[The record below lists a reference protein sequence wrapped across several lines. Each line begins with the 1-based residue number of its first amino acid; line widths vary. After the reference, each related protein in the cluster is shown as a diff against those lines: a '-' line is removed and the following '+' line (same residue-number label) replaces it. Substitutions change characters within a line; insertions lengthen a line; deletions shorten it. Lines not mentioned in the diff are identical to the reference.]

1 MATQIQGAKI
11 VVEENTTMIKPKFHP
26 GCIVQSYNN

>member
-11 VVEENTTMIKPKFHP
+11 VTEEIEDVDNITWPTKP
-26 GCIVQSYNN
+26 